1 MEDVWLLRND
11 KKRED
16 VWLLRND
23 KREGWDFQLGWDG
36 SGVGFQISVG
46 DFLNIDQI

>member
-11 KKRED
+11 KKMED

-23 KREGWDFQLGWDG
+23 KREGWDFQLGVRDG
-36 SGVGFQISVG
+36 FSNKCWGF
-46 DFLNIDQI
+46 